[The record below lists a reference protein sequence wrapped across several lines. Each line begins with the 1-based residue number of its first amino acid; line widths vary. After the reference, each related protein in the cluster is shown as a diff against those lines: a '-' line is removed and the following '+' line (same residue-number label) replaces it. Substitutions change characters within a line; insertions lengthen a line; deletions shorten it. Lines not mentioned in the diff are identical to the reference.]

1 MVPAFFFVPIVHPYT
16 PFLTMYVCEQH
27 LKICVND
34 WLPFDTFETVRTYRY
49 VSICSQ
55 DREEVEME

>member
-1 MVPAFFFVPIVHPYT
+1 
-16 PFLTMYVCEQH
+16 MYVCEQH

-49 VSICSQ
+49 ASICSQ

>member
-1 MVPAFFFVPIVHPYT
+1 MVPAFFLFQLYIHT
-16 PFLTMYVCEQH
+16 LLFCLYVCEQH

-49 VSICSQ
+49 ASICSQ